1 MPVIISGKSTSPVYP
16 ESCSGAEQLSAILKK
31 ASESGAERVAVH
43 LEKPEMLHDALR
55 SASEYDMT
63 VELIVPRRAGM
74 LGEEEFTRLYDMIRA
89 RFEPPEILAE
99 LHEVPEFTDNSISA
113 PRKASAAK
121 SGGFF
126 GKDRHVKADI
136 SAMTGAAF
144 AASAAAEEDSYAE
157 IEGMR
162 LSSVPAA
169 LGKKLGYIDE
179 SFTQMLLRK
188 IDELGMSDAQ
198 CYKKA
203 NIDRKLFSKIRSDIN
218 YHPKKTTV
226 IAFALALELDLD
238 ETREMLKKAGFA
250 LSRSSKFDIIV
261 EYYIEN
267 GNYNVFEINE
277 ALFAFDQS
285 LIGA

>member
-1 MPVIISGKSTSPVYP
+1 MPVIISGKTSSAVYP
-16 ESCSGAEQLSAILKK
+16 ESCSDAEQLSAILRRV
-31 ASESGAERVAVH
+31 SESGAESIAIQLDR
-43 LEKPEMLHDALR
+43 PEMLHDALR
-55 SASEYDMT
+55 TASGYDMT
-63 VELIVPRRAGM
+63 VELVVPRRAGM
-74 LGEEEFTRLYDMIRA
+74 LSETEFTLLYDVIRE
-89 RFEPPEILAE
+89 RFRPPEILAE
-99 LHEVPEFTDNSISA
+99 LHEVPDFTA
-113 PRKASAAK
+113 AGASAAMSAPAAGRAK
-121 SGGFF
+121 SFF
-126 GKDRHVKADI
+126 GRARSANEDI
-136 SAMTGAAF
+136 
-144 AASAAAEEDSYAE
+144 AASEAAPAEEESCAE
-157 IEGMR
+157 IESMR
-162 LSSVPAA
+162 MSSVPEE

-188 IDELGMSDAQ
+188 IDELGMSDSQ

-218 YHPKKTTV
+218 YHPKKATV
-226 IAFALALELDLD
+226 IAFALALELDLA
-238 ETREMLKKAGFA
+238 ETRELLKKAGFA

>member
-1 MPVIISGKSTSPVYP
+1 MPVRISGKPTSTIYP
-16 ESCSGAEQLSAILKK
+16 EICSNPEQLSAILKK
-31 ASESGAERVAVH
+31 ASENGAERISIQ

-55 SASEYDMT
+55 EASGQEMT
-63 VELIVPRRAGM
+63 VEFVVPRRAGM
-74 LGEEEFTRLYDMIRA
+74 LSEPEFTRLYDMIRE

-99 LHEVPEFTDNSISA
+99 LHEVPEFTAEAMQA
-113 PRKASAAK
+113 PAAPHK
-121 SGGFF
+121 TGGFF
-126 GKDRHVKADI
+126 GRERRSKGETAAQAMPAAVPALEESNADI
-136 SAMTGAAF
+136 
-144 AASAAAEEDSYAE
+144 

-162 LSSVPAA
+162 MSSVPAD

-188 IDELGMSDAQ
+188 IDELGMSDSQ

-203 NIDRKLFSKIRSDIN
+203 NIDRKLFSKIRGDIN

-226 IAFALALELDLD
+226 IAFALALELDLA
-238 ETREMLKKAGFA
+238 ETRELLKKAGFA

>member
-1 MPVIISGKSTSPVYP
+1 MPVRISGKPSSPVYP
-16 ESCSGAEQLSAILKK
+16 ETCSSIEQLSAILKK
-31 ASESGAERVAVH
+31 AADSGAERISVQ
-43 LEKPEMLHDALR
+43 LEKPELLHEALGIT
-55 SASEYDMT
+55 SGLDMN

-74 LGEEEFTRLYDMIRA
+74 LAETEFTKLYDIVRA

-99 LHEVPEFTDNSISA
+99 LHEIPEFK
-113 PRKASAAK
+113 PEPPAS
-121 SGGFF
+121 
-126 GKDRHVKADI
+126 
-136 SAMTGAAF
+136 MTGAAAAKAGGSFFGRDKRAKADMSSAF
-144 AASAAAEEDSYAE
+144 ASQAPAEAADSSNE

-162 LSSVPAA
+162 LSSVPAD
-169 LGKKLGYIDE
+169 LGKKIGCIDE

-188 IDELGMSDAQ
+188 IDELGMSDSQ

-203 NIDRKLFSKIRSDIN
+203 NIDRKLFSKIRGDIN
-218 YHPKKTTV
+218 YHPKKATV
-226 IAFALALELDLD
+226 IAFALALELDLA
-238 ETREMLKKAGFA
+238 ETREMLRKAGFA

>member
-1 MPVIISGKSTSPVYP
+1 MPVIISGKTASAVYP
-16 ESCSGAEQLSAILKK
+16 ESCSDAEQLSAILRRV
-31 ASESGAERVAVH
+31 SESGAESIAIQLDR
-43 LEKPEMLHDALR
+43 PEMLHDALR
-55 SASEYDMT
+55 TASGYDMT
-63 VELIVPRRAGM
+63 VELVVPRRAGM
-74 LGEEEFTRLYDMIRA
+74 LSETEFTLLYDVIRE
-89 RFEPPEILAE
+89 RFRPPEILAE
-99 LHEVPEFTDNSISA
+99 LHEVPDFTAAGA
-113 PRKASAAK
+113 PAQ
-121 SGGFF
+121 
-126 GKDRHVKADI
+126 
-136 SAMTGAAF
+136 M
-144 AASAAAEEDSYAE
+144 
-157 IEGMR
+157 
-162 LSSVPAA
+162 SVPAA
-169 LGKKLGYIDE
+169 GLAKSFFGRARSANADMSVPEAEPAEEESYAEFESMRMSSVPEELGKKLGYIDE

-218 YHPKKTTV
+218 YHPKKATV
-226 IAFALALELDLD
+226 IAFALALELDLA
-238 ETREMLKKAGFA
+238 ETRELLKKAGFA

>member
-1 MPVIISGKSTSPVYP
+1 MPVRISGKPSSPIYP
-16 ESCSGAEQLSAILKK
+16 EICSNVEQLSAILKK
-31 ASESGAERVAVH
+31 AAESGSERISVQ
-43 LEKPEMLHDALR
+43 LERPELLHDALGV
-55 SASEYDMT
+55 ASVQDMN

-74 LGEEEFTRLYDMIRA
+74 LAETEFTVLYDIVRE

-99 LHEVPEFTDNSISA
+99 LYEVPEFRPEPPA
-113 PRKASAAK
+113 QMAGAGAAK
-121 SGGFF
+121 TGSFF
-126 GKDRHVKADI
+126 GRDKRAKAD
-136 SAMTGAAF
+136 MPAAAD
-144 AASAAAEEDSYAE
+144 AASAQYESLNE

-162 LSSVPAA
+162 LSSVPAD

-188 IDELGMSDAQ
+188 IDELGMSDSQ

-226 IAFALALELDLD
+226 IAFALALELDLA

>member
-1 MPVIISGKSTSPVYP
+1 
-16 ESCSGAEQLSAILKK
+16 
-31 ASESGAERVAVH
+31 
-43 LEKPEMLHDALR
+43 
-55 SASEYDMT
+55 
-63 VELIVPRRAGM
+63 
-74 LGEEEFTRLYDMIRA
+74 
-89 RFEPPEILAE
+89 
-99 LHEVPEFTDNSISA
+99 
-113 PRKASAAK
+113 
-121 SGGFF
+121 
-126 GKDRHVKADI
+126 
-136 SAMTGAAF
+136 
-144 AASAAAEEDSYAE
+144 
-157 IEGMR
+157 MR
-162 LSSVPAA
+162 LSSVPAD

-188 IDELGMSDAQ
+188 IDELGMSDSQ

-226 IAFALALELDLD
+226 IAFALALELDLA
-238 ETREMLKKAGFA
+238 ETREMLRKAGFA